1 MRRRIWMGLLL
12 LVIVFCEAAVCL
24 GGFRWQT
31 KKTYPAFGSCL
42 LSPFEGPRYF
52 VPGLY
57 LSLIHI
63 SEPTRH

>member
-24 GGFRWQT
+24 GGFRWQI

-42 LSPFEGPRYF
+42 LSPLEGPRYF
-52 VPGLY
+52 VPGL
-57 LSLIHI
+57 
-63 SEPTRH
+63 